1 MFAGGASVRVKAA
14 PEAATVTK
22 PSAKTNIE
30 TSEPFM
36 EFDLI
41 DPDIDAQFEQLT
53 IRDLAAILLKKPVSN
68 KKWLNKLITDN

>member
-1 MFAGGASVRVKAA
+1 
-14 PEAATVTK
+14 
-22 PSAKTNIE
+22 
-30 TSEPFM
+30 M